1 MNNRYVLSDLVD
13 ALVKAGHKRRDA
25 EEFARVFFAQIE
37 EQVFRGDTVKVKG
50 LGLFRLILSGAR
62 ESVNVN
68 TGERIKID
76 EHYKLQ
82 FLPEAGLKELVN
94 GPYAHLD
101 PIPLDDETAAALA
114 AKTDTVADE
123 PVDDAQPEASS
134 AAAAKPAK
142 AAAAEKKEPVF
153 EVEESQPQDNKK
165 SDKKGTTI
173 AWIIFVLLALA
184 LIVYALCSTVFN
196 GDNQGARRARPVVRN
211 EVVTEVPAATT
222 VEQTEAAQPAE
233 QTPAATAAK
242 PAEKAA
248 AAQTAE
254 KTPAAKTAEKAPVA
268 KTAEKAPAAKSAE
281 KAPAAQPAQK
291 EAEKTVASAVDASS
305 WEVQQEITLGQNE
318 RLTLVAQKYYGDKV
332 YWVYLYQANR
342 DRIPNPNK
350 IKAGTKIRIP
360 MAPASVV
367 NPKDPAS
374 LQKAAALEEAYIKQF
389 ASKK

>member
-82 FLPEAGLKELVN
+82 FLPEAGLKEMVN
-94 GPYAHLD
+94 APYAHLD

-114 AKTDTVADE
+114 AKTDAVSDE
-123 PVDDAQPEASS
+123 PADDAKPEIA
-134 AAAAKPAK
+134 PV
-142 AAAAEKKEPVF
+142 KEAPVF
-153 EVEESQPQDNKK
+153 EVEESQPRENQK

-184 LIVYALCSTVFN
+184 LIVYALCSTVFS
-196 GDNQGARRARPVVRN
+196 GDNQNARRGRPVVRN
-211 EVVTEVPAATT
+211 EVVTEVPAAP
-222 VEQTEAAQPAE
+222 AAE
-233 QTPAATAAK
+233 Q
-242 PAEKAA
+242 

-254 KTPAAKTAEKAPVA
+254 QV
-268 KTAEKAPAAKSAE
+268 
-281 KAPAAQPAQK
+281 PAAQPAGNQATVAGKAGEVAGQK
-291 EAEKTVASAVDASS
+291 NSQTAQAAQPVAEKSAAAVDASK
-305 WEVQQEITLGQNE
+305 WEVQREITLGQGE

-350 IKAGTKIRIP
+350 ITAGTKIRIP
-360 MAPASVV
+360 VAPASVV

-374 LQKAAALEEAYIKQF
+374 LQKAAALEEAYRKQF
-389 ASKK
+389 ATKK

>member
-37 EQVFRGDTVKVKG
+37 EQVFRGDTVKIKG

-82 FLPEAGLKELVN
+82 FLPEAGLKEMVN
-94 GPYAHLD
+94 VPYAHLD

-114 AKTDTVADE
+114 AKTDAVSDE
-123 PVDDAQPEASS
+123 PAGDTKPEVA
-134 AAAAKPAK
+134 PAK
-142 AAAAEKKEPVF
+142 EAPVF
-153 EVEESQPQDNKK
+153 EVEESQPSENQK

-184 LIVYALCSTVFN
+184 LIVYALCSTVFS
-196 GDNQGARRARPVVRN
+196 GDNRNARRTRPVVRN
-211 EVVTEVPAATT
+211 EVVTEVPAAPAA
-222 VEQTEAAQPAE
+222 EQAEAVQTAEQAPAAQLAEKPQAADKQAPA
-233 QTPAATAAK
+233 AAK
-242 PAEKAA
+242 PSEAAAPKTAQTAQQVADKAA
-248 AAQTAE
+248 AA
-254 KTPAAKTAEKAPVA
+254 
-268 KTAEKAPAAKSAE
+268 
-281 KAPAAQPAQK
+281 
-291 EAEKTVASAVDASS
+291 VDASK
-305 WEVQQEITLGQNE
+305 WEVQREITLGQGE
-318 RLTLVAQKYYGDKV
+318 RLTLVAQQYYGDKV

-350 IKAGTKIRIP
+350 ITAGTKIRIP
-360 MAPASVV
+360 KAPASVV

-374 LQKAAALEEAYIKQF
+374 LQKAAALEEAYRKQF

>member
-101 PIPLDDETAAALA
+101 PIPLDDETAVALA

-254 KTPAAKTAEKAPVA
+254 KTPAAKTAEKAP
-268 KTAEKAPAAKSAE
+268 
-281 KAPAAQPAQK
+281 AAQSAQK

-305 WEVQQEITLGQNE
+305 WEMQQEITLGQNE

-360 MAPASVV
+360 KAPASVV

>member
-142 AAAAEKKEPVF
+142 AVAAEKKEPVF

-254 KTPAAKTAEKAPVA
+254 KTPAAKTAEKAP
-268 KTAEKAPAAKSAE
+268 AAKSAE
-281 KAPAAQPAQK
+281 KAAAAQPAQK

-318 RLTLVAQKYYGDKV
+318 RLTLVAQKYYG
-332 YWVYLYQANR
+332 VYLYQANR

-360 MAPASVV
+360 KAPASVV